1 MKTRVFIHA
10 LTVMTA
16 FCVTITVSA
25 QQEEVSRTN
34 TNLFRQLGTELP
46 TPNVYR
52 TASGAPGHEYWQ
64 QKVDYNMHITLND
77 NTQRIDGSETI
88 TYTNNSPDVLRYFWV
103 QLDQNVR
110 SKDSDSHK
118 IRESSWGDKETFSTV
133 MKLEPSF
140 EGGFNIESVKD
151 ASGSA
156 LNYTIS
162 NTMMRV

>member
-1 MKTRVFIHA
+1 MLSKKK
-10 LTVMTA
+10 
-16 FCVTITVSA
+16 SA
-25 QQEEVSRTN
+25 APTLMCFDSLEQK
-34 TNLFRQLGTELP
+34 LP

-64 QKVDYNMHITLND
+64 QQVDYDMHITLDD

-88 TYTNNSPDVLRYFWV
+88 TYTNNSPDVLRYLWI

-118 IRESSWGDKETFSTV
+118 IGEDYWGDRESYRTV
-133 MKLEPSF
+133 NKLEPTF

-151 ASGSA
+151 VAGK
-156 LNYTIS
+156 NP
-162 NTMMRV
+162 